1 MASNP
6 KHSNDNASEAYQHAV
21 RTIPV
26 IEETAV
32 IDKLKTVT
40 GKVTVLVEPR
50 TETEQH
56 SVALNRVS
64 YREHRVAKDEVVE
77 QVPDVRHEGD
87 VTIIPV
93 VNEEVV
99 LVKRLRLVEEIHLTK
114 EETTEHVTKTIDLRK
129 DHVSIVR
136 E

>member
-1 MASNP
+1 MASTPNNYNEDANEVIQE
-6 KHSNDNASEAYQHAV
+6 SI

-26 IEETAV
+26 IEETAI
-32 IDKLKTVT
+32 IDKLRTVS

-56 SVALNRVS
+56 SVALNRVT
-64 YREHRVAKDEVVE
+64 YREQRVAKDELVD
-77 QVPDVRHEGD
+77 QVPAVRHEGD

-93 VNEEVV
+93 VREEVV
-99 LVKRLRLVEEIHLTK
+99 LVKRLRLVEEVHLIK
-114 EETTEHVTKTIDLRK
+114 EETTEYVTQSIELRK
-129 DHVSIVR
+129 DQVSIVR

>member
-1 MASNP
+1 MASTPNP
-6 KHSNDNASEAYQHAV
+6 LTDTAHKAQDTQV

-26 IEETAV
+26 IEETA
-32 IDKLKTVT
+32 IINKLRTVT

-50 TETEQH
+50 TEVEQH
-56 SVALNRVS
+56 SVALNRVT
-64 YREHRVAKDEVVE
+64 YREQRVAKDELVDE
-77 QVPDVRHEGD
+77 PPSIKYEGD

-93 VNEEVV
+93 LREEVV
-99 LVKRLRLVEEIHLTK
+99 LVKRLRLVEEIHLIR
-114 EETTEHVTKTIDLRK
+114 EESTEHVTESVELRK